1 MYKLSKCV
9 SIDTQAIYCFICSC
23 MNLSENCGDGAGF
36 GGGEDGPGEGEGE
49 PEKKVLR

>member
-1 MYKLSKCV
+1 MRQYRHTVYC
-9 SIDTQAIYCFICSC
+9 SIRSC